1 MWVETPLTPIM
12 KGISADM
19 LWLQPR
25 RLLEAF
31 PYPRLWGKEVHWA
44 RGTLT

>member
-1 MWVETPLTPIM
+1 MWVETSLTPIM

-19 LWLQPR
+19 LWLHGA
-25 RLLEAF
+25 LLEAF
-31 PYPRLWGKEVHWA
+31 PYPRLWGKELNWA